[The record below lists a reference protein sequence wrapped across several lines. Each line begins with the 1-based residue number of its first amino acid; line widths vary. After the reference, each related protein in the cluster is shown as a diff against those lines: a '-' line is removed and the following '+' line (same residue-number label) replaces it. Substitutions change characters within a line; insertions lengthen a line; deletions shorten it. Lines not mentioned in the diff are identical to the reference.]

1 MGNNLRIL
9 DKIFVKS
16 LKDEL
21 IFTSYFPGAQRYISL
36 TFDQTQI
43 PRV

>member
-21 IFTSYFPGAQRYISL
+21 IFASYFPGAQRYMSL
-36 TFDQTQI
+36 TFDQNQI